1 MRDGCRPSASP
12 VPSYHMLPLSARH
25 RVRPSALLS
34 AALLIGVISPRSL
47 AAQWAGDPSDP
58 IVITGVRVLNG
69 AGGATI
75 PPDETVEIRLQIR
88 NVSARPLAAV
98 TVDVR
103 TGDAARVRYIS
114 ALGTTFERRQR
125 LKVGILAPGTTVTVP
140 FRLVAIERLMTVE
153 GVVPVR
159 VAFAARRHPTTAPI
173 DLGLTIA
180 GAPAPLVADGAA
192 GTSPPIAPPPVALG
206 PTDLMRGVPRSRADR
221 PDAIAV
227 IIGNRTYRRAPAVAY
242 AANDA
247 AAMRLHA
254 ERVLGIRPG
263 NILMVEDA
271 TLSDLKGLFGD
282 REAPTGR
289 LRDLVKPGV
298 SEVFVFYSGHGAPDP
313 TANRAYLMP
322 VDGDADR
329 LSLTALPVD
338 ALYDNLAALGARHVT
353 VVLDACFSGATGSG
367 EMLIAQASPIG
378 IRVTDPSVR
387 FAAGGGATIVTAAEG
402 QQLASWHPEQRHGLL
417 TYLFLRG
424 LQGAADGDRD
434 GSLSVGEL
442 RQWLTDPVRGLPY
455 EARRL
460 HGRDQSP
467 QVWGD
472 PSYRLVP

>member
-1 MRDGCRPSASP
+1 MLRTTRRRWPLAARLALALAT
-12 VPSYHMLPLSARH
+12 LPL
-25 RVRPSALLS
+25 P
-34 AALLIGVISPRSL
+34 L

-58 IVITGVRVLNG
+58 IAITGVRVLNG

-75 PPDETVEIRLQIR
+75 PPDETVEIRLQLR
-88 NVSARPLAAV
+88 NVSARPLSAV
-98 TVDVR
+98 TVKVQ
-103 TGDAARVRYIS
+103 TGGAARVRYIS
-114 ALGTTFERRQR
+114 ALGTAFERRQQI
-125 LKVGILAPGTTVTVP
+125 KVGILAPGATVTVP
-140 FRLVAIERLMTVE
+140 FRIVAIERLMTVE

-180 GAPAPLVADGAA
+180 GAPAPLVAAGGAI
-192 GTSPPIAPPPVALG
+192 GSPPILPTPVAVG
-206 PTDLMRGVPRSRADR
+206 PTDLMRSVPRSRADR

-254 ERVLGIRPG
+254 ERILGIRPG
-263 NILMVEDA
+263 NILTVEDA

-282 REAPTGR
+282 RESPTGR

-329 LSLTALPVD
+329 LALTALPVD

-378 IRVTDPSVR
+378 IRVTDPAAR
-387 FAAGGGATIVTAAEG
+387 FAGGGATIITAAEG

-434 GSLSVGEL
+434 GTLTVGEL
-442 RQWLTDPVRGLPY
+442 RTWLTDPVRGLPY

-472 PSYRLVP
+472 PSLRLIP

>member
-1 MRDGCRPSASP
+1 MP
-12 VPSYHMLPLSARH
+12 PLSARH
-25 RVRPSALLS
+25 RVRPSALLT
-34 AALLIGVISPRSL
+34 AALLVGVISPRSL

-58 IVITGVRVLNG
+58 IAITGVRVLNG
-69 AGGATI
+69 SGGATI
-75 PPDETVEIRLQIR
+75 PPDETVEVRLQIR
-88 NVSARPLAAV
+88 NVSPRPLAAV
-98 TVDVR
+98 AVEVQ
-103 TGDAARVRYIS
+103 TGESARVRYIS

-125 LKVGILAPGTTVTVP
+125 LKVGILAPGATVTVP

-180 GAPAPLVADGAA
+180 GAPAPIVAEAPRGPAIPLAPAGA
-192 GTSPPIAPPPVALG
+192 GG
-206 PTDLMRGVPRSRADR
+206 PTDLMRGVPRSRMDR

-227 IIGNRTYRRAPAVAY
+227 IIGNTTYRRAPAVTY
-242 AANDA
+242 AGNDA

-254 ERVLGIRPG
+254 ERLLGIRPG
-263 NILMVEDA
+263 NILMVTDA

-282 REAPTGR
+282 RDAPTGR

-329 LSLTALPVD
+329 LALTALPVD
-338 ALYDNLAALGARHVT
+338 VLYDNLAALGAAHVT

-378 IRVTDPSVR
+378 IRVTDPSAR
-387 FAAGGGATIVTAAEG
+387 FAAAGGATIITAAEG

-417 TYLFLRG
+417 TYQFLRG
-424 LQGAADGDRD
+424 LQGAADADRD
-434 GSLSVGEL
+434 GALTVGEL

-472 PSYRLVP
+472 PTFRLIR

>member
-1 MRDGCRPSASP
+1 MPIRTTSHRRPLAS
-12 VPSYHMLPLSARH
+12 
-25 RVRPSALLS
+25 LLS
-34 AALLIGVISPRSL
+34 TLLALAPLPL

-58 IVITGVRVLNG
+58 IVITGVRILNG

-75 PPDETVEIRLQIR
+75 PPDETVEVRLQLR

-98 TVDVR
+98 TVDIR
-103 TGDAARVRYIS
+103 TGEAARVRYIS
-114 ALGTTFERRQR
+114 ALGTTFERRHR
-125 LKVGILAPGTTVTVP
+125 VKVGILAPGATVMVP
-140 FRLVAIERLMTVE
+140 FRIVAIERLIPVE

-180 GAPAPLVADGAA
+180 GAPAPIVAA
-192 GTSPPIAPPPVALG
+192 GPAINPLVGPPVAPPPDALG
-206 PTDLMRGVPRSRADR
+206 PTDLMRFAPRSAADR

-247 AAMRLHA
+247 AAIRLHA
-254 ERVLGIRPG
+254 ERMLGIRPG
-263 NILMVEDA
+263 NILTVEDA

-329 LSLTALPVD
+329 LALTALPVD
-338 ALYDNLAALGARHVT
+338 VLYDNLAALGARHVT

-378 IRVTDPSVR
+378 IRVTDPAAR
-387 FAAGGGATIVTAAEG
+387 FAGGGGATIITAAEG

-417 TYLFLRG
+417 TYLLLRG
-424 LQGAADGDRD
+424 LQGSADGDRD
-434 GSLSVGEL
+434 GRLTVGEL

-472 PSYRLVP
+472 PSYRLIP

>member
-1 MRDGCRPSASP
+1 
-12 VPSYHMLPLSARH
+12 MLTRTT
-25 RVRPSALLS
+25 
-34 AALLIGVISPRSL
+34 SPRGLRAPFRAVLSGVLLLLARVPL
-47 AAQWAGDPSDP
+47 AAQWASDPADP
-58 IVITGVRVLNG
+58 IVIIGVRVLNG

-98 TVDVR
+98 TVDVQ
-103 TGDAARVRYIS
+103 TGDATRVRYIS
-114 ALGTTFERRQR
+114 ALGTTFERRR
-125 LKVGILAPGTTVTVP
+125 RIKVGILAPGTTATVP
-140 FRLVAIERLMTVE
+140 FRIVAIKRMMTME

-180 GAPAPLVADGAA
+180 GAPAPLVAAGAA
-192 GTSPPIAPPPVALG
+192 GTSPPIALPPVALG

-254 ERVLGIRPG
+254 ERVLGVRPG
-263 NILMVEDA
+263 NILMLEDA

-298 SEVFVFYSGHGAPDP
+298 SEVFVFFSGHGAPDP

-387 FAAGGGATIVTAAEG
+387 FAAGGGATIITAAEG
-402 QQLASWHPEQRHGLL
+402 QQLASWQPEQRHGLL

-460 HGRDQSP
+460 HGREQSP